1 MSWVY
6 GLRNQLL
13 SIIHKNVRNKNFGSL
28 SFSRIPDFLCFSL
41 IWNWGCNSF
50 KNIFFKFCFSKMH
63 ISSRRDFPSL
73 FFQGKV
79 EGLKCVCPVS
89 AGEAHFWHKCHPW
102 MQRTHTCLVTNT
114 YSSTFI
120 EKYANRNTAHA
131 FSTEV

>member
-41 IWNWGCNSF
+41 IWNWGAIHS
-50 KNIFFKFCFSKMH
+50 KIFFLNSIFLKCIFLLEE
-63 ISSRRDFPSL
+63 IFPPM

-79 EGLKCVCPVS
+79 EGLRCVYPVS
-89 AGEAHFWHKCHPW
+89 AGEAYFWHKCHPW